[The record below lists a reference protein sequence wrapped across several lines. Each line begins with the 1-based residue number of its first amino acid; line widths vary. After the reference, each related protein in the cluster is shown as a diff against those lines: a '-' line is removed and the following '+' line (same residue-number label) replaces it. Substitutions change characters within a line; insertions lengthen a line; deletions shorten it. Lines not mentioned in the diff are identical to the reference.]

1 MINNVQPL
9 ISVIIPVYGVEKYIS
24 QCLESVINQT
34 YKNIEV
40 IVIND
45 GTKDN
50 SASIAKEYSKQDFR
64 VKVYDFENSG
74 LSAAR
79 NRGVSLAKGDYIAFL
94 DSDDYVA
101 PNMYE
106 ELINNALK
114 TDADIVKCGY
124 SEFIEDKIVNIR
136 SFDVNAVIRNS
147 KNGEKLAQMSQDSV
161 LYIVVWNAIYK
172 RNIALKV
179 IYPEGYVN
187 EDEYASPVYFFSARV
202 LSIIREPL
210 YFYRQNLDG
219 LMRIEIPNKR
229 PLDAMVCLAL
239 LHEYMCENGLTN
251 SSLCTDLR
259 TRIAKCVYNLIK
271 TKKFRVVIELKF
283 FKFMLRNLKFDRKI
297 KLIYFYLRKMV
308 KIIK

>member
-114 TDADIVKCGY
+114 TDADIVLSLIHI
-124 SEFIEDKIVNIR
+124 SE
-136 SFDVNAVIRNS
+136 
-147 KNGEKLAQMSQDSV
+147 
-161 LYIVVWNAIYK
+161 
-172 RNIALKV
+172 
-179 IYPEGYVN
+179 PT
-187 EDEYASPVYFFSARV
+187 
-202 LSIIREPL
+202 
-210 YFYRQNLDG
+210 
-219 LMRIEIPNKR
+219 R
-229 PLDAMVCLAL
+229 P
-239 LHEYMCENGLTN
+239 Y
-251 SSLCTDLR
+251 
-259 TRIAKCVYNLIK
+259 
-271 TKKFRVVIELKF
+271 
-283 FKFMLRNLKFDRKI
+283 
-297 KLIYFYLRKMV
+297 
-308 KIIK
+308 